1 MGRNDMSR
9 AVTRHFNRTEAR
21 ATAVDMQLELELPS
35 LPSATQPHL
44 AVVQTASQKRQGKS
58 VWAQH
63 SFYICVCMWQ

>member
-1 MGRNDMSR
+1 MGRNDISR

-44 AVVQTASQKRQGKS
+44 AVVRNCISEKTGEK
-58 VWAQH
+58 
-63 SFYICVCMWQ
+63 CVGAA